1 MELRSVTN
9 DEYVRVERPNRTTLI
24 TIDLSAW
31 TTIDLKK
38 KISELFNIPE
48 KSMQLYLQD
57 IPQDRELKKLDDRV
71 LLSAQGVSDGAAVLL
86 VCLGDDGVW
95 EDINS
100 LRT

>member
-1 MELRSVTN
+1 
-9 DEYVRVERPNRTTLI
+9 
-24 TIDLSAW
+24 
-31 TTIDLKK
+31 
-38 KISELFNIPE
+38 
-48 KSMQLYLQD
+48 MQLYLED
-57 IPQDRELKKLDDRV
+57 IPQGRELKKLDDRV